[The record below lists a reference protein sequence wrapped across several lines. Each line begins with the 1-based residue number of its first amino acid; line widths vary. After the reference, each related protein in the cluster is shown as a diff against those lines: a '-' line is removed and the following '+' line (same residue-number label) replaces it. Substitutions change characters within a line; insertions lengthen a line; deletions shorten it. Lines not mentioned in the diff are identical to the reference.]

1 MKQCDPGQ
9 LEQLAQ
15 KINGHPALAA
25 VREGR
30 LQEGERMDLAELL
43 MKYFRFEQQAVKQ
56 DLVTYE
62 RAMLAGGKGVFDGV
76 AFMEAFDQSL
86 KSYDP
91 QRGSFLACFS
101 FYYSRQRAKAQDEQY
116 RITGRR
122 SLSMGEKKA
131 RQVKKLLTLLHKTGR
146 YQPDDLPRELYPR
159 FAQMMEMSEEN
170 FRELIDLTIREQ
182 MADNTSRQDE
192 EGSALPDQLE
202 QQVDPEALA
211 ELIAPERLD
220 GLCALL
226 EVMADLEQREYP
238 RLFLTNLMV
247 GLLKEETLRETDR
260 ILYAKAMVS
269 REELLW
275 HRIFIQ
281 NYLDFVYEP
290 VPEPD
295 CVKNLLIGRLCRK
308 LQNAT
313 VAEYKQVSP
322 SAVSQSAERFW
333 NKLRSSKAQRIQD
346 LLR

>member
-1 MKQCDPGQ
+1 MKRCDPHQ

-15 KINGHPALAA
+15 QINEHPALAA
-25 VREGR
+25 VRENC
-30 LQEGERMDLAELL
+30 LQESERMDLAEKL
-43 MKYFRFEQQAVKQ
+43 MKYFRFEQQALKQ
-56 DLVTYE
+56 DLVMYE
-62 RAMLAGGKGVFDGV
+62 QAMLAGGKGVFDGV
-76 AFMEAFDQSL
+76 AFMEAFTQSL

-91 QRGSFLACFS
+91 QRGTFLACFS
-101 FYYSRQRAKAQDEQY
+101 FYYSRQCAKMKDEQH

-146 YQPDDLPRELYPR
+146 YHADDLPRELYPR
-159 FAQMMEMSEEN
+159 FAQMMQMNEEN
-170 FRELIDLTIREQ
+170 FRELITLIIQEQ
-182 MADNTSRQDE
+182 MVDNASRWEDDD
-192 EGSALPDQLE
+192 SVFFDHSE
-202 QQVDPEALA
+202 QQTDFGAKA
-211 ELIAPERLD
+211 ELLAPERLD
-220 GLCALL
+220 ELCALL
-226 EVMADLEQREYP
+226 EVLADIEQREYP

-247 GLLKEETLRETDR
+247 GLLKEETMKETDR
-260 ILYAKAMVS
+260 ILYARAMAD
-269 REELLW
+269 RQELLW

-290 VPEPD
+290 TPVPD
-295 CVKNLLIGRLCRK
+295 CVRNLVVGRLCRK

-333 NKLRSSKAQRIQD
+333 TMLRSKKAQRIQE